1 MKERALKKVGKS
13 VLSTKRQRAGIIY
26 RIALLNSYEKV
37 INNRW
42 IIWIYILTLTY
53 NTALFI
59 YNYSIPNGKN
69 EGLLIKFINKYLRS
83 MRYMC
88 YYFFTKKVFFYV

>member
-59 YNYSIPNGKN
+59 YNYSIPNEKN
-69 EGLLIKFINKYLRS
+69 EGLLIKCINK
-83 MRYMC
+83 
-88 YYFFTKKVFFYV
+88 TI